1 MFAIGAFSRLCGVSA
16 KALRAYDA
24 AGLFRP
30 AWVDRSSGY
39 RFYSP
44 AQLPEIR
51 RIATLRDM
59 GMGLSEIGSAVAGG
73 DLPAALARRRAEL
86 DREARAVER
95 RLALLDIRVAS
106 EATVGLASDI
116 VLRSIGREPVGTL
129 DLAAVAGG
137 DPEAGFDELEAFVR
151 DAGIRAHRPPG
162 MLVGRREVI
171 YVPARRSF
179 APTPRIGFRVL
190 PATRAATI
198 LHRGGYDGLGRA
210 RLALRGWVR
219 AAGFKVAGD
228 LRILYLQF
236 GADAGLRIPRPW
248 VVEEPE
254 DFLTELQLPVDEDS
268 RGAPRSDS
276 AGRHRARG

>member
-30 AWVDRSSGY
+30 VWVDRSSGY

-51 RIATLRDM
+51 RIVALREM
-59 GMGLSEIGSAVAGG
+59 GMGLTDIGAAVAGG
-73 DLPAALARRRAEL
+73 DLRAALLRRRAEL
-86 DREARAVER
+86 DREALAVAR

-106 EATVGLASDI
+106 ETPARPAMDV
-116 VLRSIGREPVGTL
+116 VVRSLGREPVATL
-129 DLAAVAGG
+129 DLAHVAAG

-151 DAGIRAHRPPG
+151 DAGIRANRPPG
-162 MLVGRREVI
+162 MLAGAREVI
-171 YVPARRSF
+171 YVPIRRSF
-179 APTPRIGFRVL
+179 APRARIDFRVL

-198 LHRGGYDGLGRA
+198 LHRGDYDGLARA
-210 RLALRGWVR
+210 RRALGRWVR
-219 AAGFKVAGD
+219 AAGLHPSGA
-228 LRILYLQF
+228 LRIQYLQF

-248 VVEEPE
+248 VVEGPE
-254 DFLTELQLPVDEDS
+254 DFLTELQLPVGEDFA
-268 RGAPRSDS
+268 GVPAAAS
-276 AGRHRARG
+276 AGRRRPRG